1 MMSYRSIKGFTL
13 IEMIVVVAIIAILM
27 ALIFPIFSRVKEQA
41 VRNSCIHNMRVIAQ
55 GVMIYHQDYNAYPEM
70 PGRVGLRGIPQG
82 GVTGLNISAINIAE
96 SSLWCTRDTYPERL
110 GRTDISRDQT
120 DSTYQYGY
128 NEFGYVTTYAGLP
141 FPVTT
146 VEAANYFFGNPRVVD
161 PSFDSYDPANI
172 NCKWDLGL
180 IDQKNGQQFNIPRG
194 LYQGLWNYRAP
205 SNSIITM
212 CLNHIEG
219 SGYPDTI
226 PAVTVG
232 GEALMLHPARS
243 NASDSGF
250 IGRRPPMVPRP
261 AIDWRINREPF
272 SNNAVDT
279 MASFGD
285 SLGNN
290 AATSMPLVQVIYR
303 NFTADTDLLNS
314 AQSTPTG
321 YGFYDTGITVNP
333 GDYVMVV
340 ANAKW
345 AWKPNDKILDPTA
358 FLDPN
363 FNSNN
368 QKYALLFN
376 EQGKILFTAD
386 GDSVET
392 SFGASMLFANKPHCQ
407 LIGYVG
413 DENAASIDTNLLK
426 DLASRA
432 SWLIPATATPDTTI
446 KLSLNDTTS
455 GVGGADYLDNVGWCE
470 AWIAVFRPRPAP

>member
-27 ALIFPIFSRVKEQA
+27 AMIFPVFSRVKEQA

-55 GVMIYHQDYNAYPEM
+55 GVMIYHQDYNAYPNM
-70 PGRVGLRGIPQG
+70 PGGVGLRGIPRG
-82 GVTGLNISAINIAE
+82 GVTGLNISAISIAE

-128 NEFGYVTTYAGLP
+128 NRFGYVTTYSGLP

-146 VEAANYFFGNPRVVD
+146 VEAANYFFGDPRVVD
-161 PSFDSYDPANI
+161 PSFDSYDLANKD
-172 NCKWDLGL
+172 CKWNLGL
-180 IDQKNGQQFNIPRG
+180 IEQKNGQPFNIPRG

-205 SNSIITM
+205 SNTIITM

-219 SGYPDTI
+219 SGYPETV

-232 GEALMLHPARS
+232 GEALMLHPVRS

-250 IGRRPPMVPRP
+250 IGRRPPATPRP

-272 SNNAVDT
+272 SAKADT

-290 AATSMPLVQVIYR
+290 AATSMPLVQVMYR
-303 NFTADTDLLNS
+303 KFTADTDLSSS

-321 YGFYDTGITVNP
+321 YGFYDTGVAVNP

-345 AWKPNDKILDPTA
+345 AWKANDKILDPTVFTA
-358 FLDPN
+358 
-363 FNSNN
+363 N

-386 GDSVET
+386 GDPVET

-407 LIGYVG
+407 LIGYIG
-413 DENAASIDTNLLK
+413 DVNAASIDTNQLK
-426 DLASRA
+426 YLASRA
-432 SWLIPATATPDTTI
+432 SWLIPATATPGSTI

-455 GVGGADYLDNVGWCE
+455 GVGGIDYADNVGWCE
-470 AWIAVFRPRPAP
+470 AWIAVFKPRPAP